1 MATKTRADTVETFV
15 QSISSDV
22 EYEVRDKGD
31 SGVELH
37 FNTLVAKKNGEY
49 LFLNRVFDSDLTD
62 SDSLSGAVGT
72 TMCPIHEEELQ
83 RRKEEYKDPEWSPL
97 AHIWEEQNDRNPEN
111 HVDEF
116 VEWVESE
123 MKYGNP
129 LVYDPSYSY
138 EYGDTVRAMCEWSD
152 EIGDNGYAIECIGSG
167 RMFNSAFGEYDTV
180 YRPDLLMLARYVEN
194 NGIDL

>member
-62 SDSLSGAVGT
+62 SDSLSGAVGR
-72 TMCPIHEEELQ
+72 TMCPIHQEELQ
-83 RRKEEYKDPEWSPL
+83 RRKEQYKDPERSPL

-116 VEWVESE
+116 VEWVEDE
-123 MKYGNP
+123 MKYGDP
-129 LVYDPSYSY
+129 LVYDSSYSY

-152 EIGDNGYAIECIGSG
+152 DIGDDGYAIECVGGG